1 VRRFLKLHV
10 VEPAVY
16 WWAHYQLRLILIVVA
31 RWKVTGR
38 ERVPQTGPL
47 VVVCNHMSMAD
58 PPVLASAIKGRRIRY
73 MAKAEIFRPPWGWI
87 PAAYGA
93 FGVRRFEGDLT
104 AMLNAERVLRR
115 GEVLGMFPEGTRSK
129 TGWLQRPHPG
139 TALIA
144 LRAGAPILPCA
155 IIGTDSL
162 HGPLSLLT
170 RPTIRVAIGEPIALE
185 AVRRPTEDQVSELTN
200 RIYEEI
206 KALLPAKYHPAYTG
220 TEEAATAD
228 GANSPSQ

>member
-1 VRRFLKLHV
+1 MRRFLKLHV

-16 WWAHYQLRLILIVVA
+16 WWAHYQLRLILITVA

-38 ERVPQTGPL
+38 ERVPQEGSF
-47 VVVCNHMSMAD
+47 VVVCNHLSMAD

-87 PAAYGA
+87 PASYGA

-115 GEVLGMFPEGTRSK
+115 GEVLGMFPEGTRSRS
-129 TGWLQRPHPG
+129 GVFQRPHAG

-144 LRAGAPILPCA
+144 LRAGAPVLPCA
-155 IIGTDSL
+155 IFGTDEL
-162 HGPLSLLT
+162 HGPLSVLK
-170 RPTIRVAIGEPIALE
+170 RPAISVAIGEPIAVE
-185 AVRRPTEDQVSELTN
+185 AVKRPTEAQVSELTN

-206 KALLPAKYHPAYTG
+206 KALLPAKYHAAYTG
-220 TEEAATAD
+220 TEEAVTAD
-228 GANSPSQ
+228 GGHSPGQ